1 MIHSAKGWKNHDTY
15 SVAICNIYFLH
26 ILEGNSLNTSDTTYK
41 YLSNDA
47 ASASAAYLMRG
58 TGCLACSL
66 LHFRESWWFITLKW
80 MHHQIY
86 YRKKPTQ
93 CFSTEAI
100 IRLELQPDYVWSI
113 MSSSSLSLNTWLLV
127 RESQPE
133 YENLSISG
141 TAWKTDDKLVK
152 GRWHLRSLD
161 IFYCYC
167 YWSIKLWAHRQED
180 GIDDASRGW

>member
-1 MIHSAKGWKNHDTY
+1 M
-15 SVAICNIYFLH
+15 YFLR
-26 ILEGNSLNTSDTTYK
+26 ILEENSLNTSDTTYDK

-47 ASASAAYLMRG
+47 ASAAHLMRG

-100 IRLELQPDYVWSI
+100 IRLELQPDYVWSV
-113 MSSSSLSLNTWLLV
+113 MSSSSLSLNTLLLV

-133 YENLSISG
+133 YEHLSISG
-141 TAWKTDDKLVK
+141 AVWRTDDKLVTRNLTSQHK
-152 GRWHLRSLD
+152 VRSSL
-161 IFYCYC
+161 
-167 YWSIKLWAHRQED
+167 LLLEH
-180 GIDDASRGW
+180 